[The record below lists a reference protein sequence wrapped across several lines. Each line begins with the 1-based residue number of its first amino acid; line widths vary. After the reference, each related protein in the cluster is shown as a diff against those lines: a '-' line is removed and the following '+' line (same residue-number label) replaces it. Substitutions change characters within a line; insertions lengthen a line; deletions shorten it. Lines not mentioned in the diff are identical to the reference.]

1 VGKVNYKL
9 KLPANMGIHP
19 VFHIS
24 LLEPAPPGAPPA
36 PVTEI
41 TPNSNDLE
49 YEVEKILDCQIVR
62 GKPKYLVKWKGYT
75 DTENTWEPETHF
87 KNLEMIRQFHRQ
99 NPGVPK
105 KDQQDPPAGGRRR
118 RTRK

>member
-9 KLPANMGIHP
+9 KLLANMGIYP
-19 VFHIS
+19 VFHIL

-36 PVTEI
+36 PVIEI
-41 TPNSNDLE
+41 MPNSNDLE

-75 DTENTWEPETHF
+75 DTENTWEPEKHF
-87 KNLEMIRQFHRQ
+87 KNLEMIRQFYRQ

-105 KDQQDPPAGGRRR
+105 KD
-118 RTRK
+118 